1 LIEKPLH
8 HFTAFARA
16 PIWNVLP
23 VPGQSWV
30 VIEERDETARKVSF
44 SAIDYEQKRV
54 VWRNDTL
61 AETWWIN
68 LVAVTR
74 SQVLLKI
81 FENTTN
87 PDLTHWL
94 ALSVNEGK
102 QQEKHLE
109 EDQHTNDLIPPFQY
123 LAGEHDFETVS
134 KFLKTRTHNVP
145 ILGADY
151 LEYKAFVFISFYFG
165 APAAFTNQL
174 ACFST
179 TGELLWQDIIGTN
192 LKGIGVNTFFVVSD
206 YLFFVKNR
214 SELVTFRIV

>member
-1 LIEKPLH
+1 MIEKPFH
-8 HFTAFARA
+8 HFTVYARA

-23 VPGQSWV
+23 VPGKSWV
-30 VIEERDETARKVSF
+30 VMEERDETSRKVSF
-44 SAIDYEQKRV
+44 SAVDYVQKRV

-61 AETWWIN
+61 TETWWIN
-68 LVAVTR
+68 LVSVSPT
-74 SQVLLKI
+74 QVLLKI

-94 ALSVNEGK
+94 ALSVMEGK
-102 QQEKHLE
+102 QQEKQLE
-109 EDQHTNDLIPPFQY
+109 EDQHTNELIQPFQY
-123 LAGEHDFETVS
+123 LAGEHDFETVR
-134 KFLKTRTHNVP
+134 KFLKTRLHTVP

-151 LEYKAFVFISFYFG
+151 LEHKAFIFISFYFR
-165 APAAFTNQL
+165 AAAAFTNQL

-179 TGELLWQDIIGTN
+179 TGDLLWQDEIGTN